1 MRGAP
6 RTHEWMVELTTTH
19 AQATYPVDAAM
30 LAFPNGDV
38 FEAHMHTHTHDHDFC
53 ATNDLHGDFHSD
65 ACVTIELARRD
76 ASTNNLYSRVA
87 VDGAGARN
95 ESKPVSPP
103 VGYSS
108 IPQEWVQLV
117 RGLCGVVWC
126 GRCCCGALTHCVAF
140 GDSLHVEQ
148 AQTTAGSGG
157 WTAVGITQA
166 ATASDTASLTT
177 DTAVKVPSSD
187 GTTFALTT
195 PPVRA
200 ALTHTGVL

>member
-1 MRGAP
+1 
-6 RTHEWMVELTTTH
+6 MVELTTTH

-53 ATNDLHGDFHSD
+53 ATSDLHGDFHSD

-87 VDGAGARN
+87 VDGAGGRN

-126 GRCCCGALTHCVAF
+126 GVGVVVVVHSHGVAF

-157 WTAVGITQA
+157 WTTVGITQA
-166 ATASDTASLTT
+166 ASASDTASLTT
-177 DTAVKVPSSD
+177 DTAVQVPSSV
-187 GTTFALTT
+187 GKTFALTT
-195 PPVRA
+195 PSVRA